1 MQRRVYLMLMLVLLL
16 VVCAYGKPRKPGP
29 GCEEI
34 ATLRAQIGSELSPDS
49 FREWVAQTYR
59 LPLESIT
66 METRADGQHHVIRW
80 GKHDVSYTASLER
93 LVLVH
98 IGYSLARTSADRV
111 IACLGEPEWYSA
123 QYKWD
128 IPGNQLGLDLI
139 FPEQGV
145 LVHGWRFFRSRPKQP
160 PAIDGHFPILSFI
173 FEQPTSAEQ
182 ILYEIYGG
190 KPSGLYEQVL
200 QEYKPWPGEWEEIVI
215 EIDPSL
221 QQ

>member
-66 METRADGQHHVIRW
+66 VETRADGQHHVIRW

-98 IGYSLARTSADRV
+98 IGYSLAWTSADRV

-123 QYKWD
+123 QYKWA
-128 IPGNQLGLDLI
+128 IPGHALHCALL
-139 FPEQGV
+139 FPDQGI
-145 LVHGWRFFRSRPKQP
+145 LAHDAKFLRSRPMQP
-160 PAIDGHFPILSFI
+160 PPINGHFPISGFV
-173 FEQPTSAEQ
+173 FKQPGSAEQ
-182 ILYEIYGG
+182 ILYQIHGHN
-190 KPSGLYEQVL
+190 SAHYEEVL
-200 QEYKPWPGEWEEIVI
+200 QEYKPWPGEWEDIVI
-215 EIDPSL
+215 EIDPNL